1 MKIFRSMAIMFFALA
16 TMTSCATNTEE
27 LKDLRPVTENP
38 TTDERTDEPG
48 SSGKI
53 VVGYVTSWS
62 GNEVKPEYVTHI
74 NYAFGSVENDFK
86 SINISN
92 EARLK
97 TIVALKRVSPAL
109 KVLLSIGGWGSG
121 NFSEMAGTAATRE
134 AFAANCRRMVDTYG
148 LDGIDIDWEYP
159 TSSAAQISSSP
170 EDTRN
175 YTLMMRDIR
184 QAVGKDKLLTLAASC
199 DAGYIDYKAVLPYID
214 FINIMD
220 YDMGNPPSHNA
231 PLYASSKHPGWY
243 DCDKSV
249 KAFLSKGV
257 PATKLVLGMP
267 FYGHGKGS
275 YGNFVDFKDIKV
287 ADGCTECWD
296 DEAKV
301 PFITDKDGNFVLSS
315 DNARSI
321 GLKCDYIL
329 SQDLLGG
336 MFWDDAGDNSSL
348 TLHKVI
354 AGKLLKKGH

>member
-1 MKIFRSMAIMFFALA
+1 
-16 TMTSCATNTEE
+16 
-27 LKDLRPVTENP
+27 
-38 TTDERTDEPG
+38 
-48 SSGKI
+48 
-53 VVGYVTSWS
+53 
-62 GNEVKPEYVTHI
+62 
-74 NYAFGSVENDFK
+74 
-86 SINISN
+86 
-92 EARLK
+92 
-97 TIVALKRVSPAL
+97 
-109 KVLLSIGGWGSG
+109 
-121 NFSEMAGTAATRE
+121 
-134 AFAANCRRMVDTYG
+134 
-148 LDGIDIDWEYP
+148 
-159 TSSAAQISSSP
+159 
-170 EDTRN
+170 
-175 YTLMMRDIR
+175 
-184 QAVGKDKLLTLAASC
+184 
-199 DAGYIDYKAVLPYID
+199 
-214 FINIMD
+214 
-220 YDMGNPPSHNA
+220 MGNPPSHNA

-301 PFITDKDGNFVLSS
+301 PFITDKDGNFVLSY